1 VVFAQNHDQVGNR
14 LGGERLSQLVSF
26 EALKLAA
33 GTTLLSPFLPLLFM
47 GEEYGE
53 VAPFWYFVSH
63 ADPALIEA
71 VRNGRQQEFAA
82 FQWIG
87 EPPDPLDEATFSRA
101 RLDHSRRQEGNHRV
115 LLDFYRELLR
125 LRQELNL
132 LTGLGRQDRDV
143 KAYEKEKVLRVRM
156 NGESAQAVILVYFG
170 QEPLD
175 LSLSWPEGA
184 WHQELDSAD
193 PRWAGPGSQA
203 PPVIQGDNGICL
215 RLPPRSLTVYLRR
228 DEC

>member
-1 VVFAQNHDQVGNR
+1 MVFGQNHDQIGNR

-33 GTTLLSPFLPLLFM
+33 GVVLLSPFLPLLFM

-63 ADPALIEA
+63 SDPALIEA
-71 VRNGRQQEFAA
+71 VRQGRQEEFAA
-82 FQWIG
+82 FQWPG
-87 EPPDPLDEATFSRA
+87 EPPDPLDEATFVRA
-101 RLDHSRRQEGNHRV
+101 RLDHSLRQEGKHRV

-132 LTGLGRQDRDV
+132 LTDLGRQDRDV
-143 KAYEKEKVLRVRM
+143 QAYEQEKVLRVRM
-156 NGESAQAVILVYFG
+156 NGELAQAVILFYFG

-175 LSLSWPEGA
+175 MSLLWPEGG
-184 WHQELDSAD
+184 WHKRLDSAD
-193 PRWAGPGSQA
+193 GALGGPRQSDAAGDSG
-203 PPVIQGDNGICL
+203 G
-215 RLPPRSLTVYLRR
+215 
-228 DEC
+228 